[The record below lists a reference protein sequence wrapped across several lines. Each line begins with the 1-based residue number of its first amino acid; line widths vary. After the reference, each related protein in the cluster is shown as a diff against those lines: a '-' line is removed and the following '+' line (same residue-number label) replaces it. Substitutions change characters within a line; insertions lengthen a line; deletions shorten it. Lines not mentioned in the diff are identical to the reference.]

1 MPNLLDLIKDDSGL
15 QELLANAGAMAKGA
29 ARGVTTDL
37 VGAPVDL
44 SNLLLGL
51 MAGKGF
57 DGLAKE
63 PVGGSKS
70 IRKAT
75 GQPAEDTAMEAV
87 GNLLTAVLPSPGAA
101 GHAIPMAIGAI
112 RQGGAP
118 TLNMSH
124 TARVAQLTN
133 ALKKSPLLDSI
144 SIGIADRNI
153 RPFAMGINNVSLL
166 PNPASHQ
173 FDPATNAINQ
183 LINRDMYASRARDP
197 RTLQVNRRYPYDY
210 RMLEGE
216 NPGQL
221 YAIHPDRLDTSQG
234 YGNLTDY
241 SQELAIAAS
250 PSFRSFKAYEK
261 SDKGAKILTDG
272 DVTFNSKQAAEGFRT
287 IYNELFNSGKLGDA
301 PTDIAMMVNVAA
313 NDPDPQRRA
322 AATYALKAIQ
332 TIPSNYAEL
341 KMGGRF
347 EVSPDTVT
355 AILANPGM
363 DSFHQ
368 DMYLKKLQEAVG
380 PDIPVGVAKDL
391 APKDFTAR
399 YEDLATMMAES
410 VKKKHTDGKMW
421 SSSMN
426 AVEAALKETSA
437 FEPYSGSAVLQSSL
451 SDYIHDPTVLPQVKD
466 AITYTRQFESDVA
479 SFLNAI
485 KLDAAK

>member
-1 MPNLLDLIKDDSGL
+1 MPNLLDLIKNDSGL

-44 SNLLLGL
+44 SNLVLGL
-51 MAGKGF
+51 ISGKGF

-70 IRKAT
+70 IRKAV

-87 GNLLTAVLPSPGAA
+87 GNLLTAVLPNPGAA

-112 RQGGAP
+112 RQGGKPA
-118 TLNMSH
+118 LNMSH
-124 TARVAQLTN
+124 TARVGQLTN

-153 RPFAMGINNVSLL
+153 RPFDMNRNSVSLL

-234 YGNLTDY
+234 YGNMTNY

-250 PSFRSFKAYEK
+250 PSFSSFKAYEK
-261 SDKGAKILTDG
+261 SDKGAKTLTDG
-272 DVTFNSKQAAEGFRT
+272 EVTYHSKQAEESFRT
-287 IYNELFNSGKLGDA
+287 IYKDLFNSDKLGHA
-301 PTDIAMMVNVAA
+301 PTDIQMMINVARS
-313 NDPDPQRRA
+313 DPNPERRA
-322 AATYALKAIQ
+322 AATYALRAVQ
-332 TIPSNYAEL
+332 TLPSNYAEL

-347 EVSPDTVT
+347 EVSPDTIT

-363 DSFHQ
+363 DGYHK
-368 DMYLKKLQEAVG
+368 DMYLKELQKAVG
-380 PDIPVGVAKDL
+380 PDIPVGLAKDL
-391 APKDFTAR
+391 APRDFTAR

-410 VKKKHTDGKMW
+410 VKKKHADGKMW
-421 SSSMN
+421 SSGPS
-426 AVEAALKETSA
+426 AVDGALKETPAFVPFAGDYNIQSA
-437 FEPYSGSAVLQSSL
+437 LSS
-451 SDYIHDPTVLPQVKD
+451 YIHDPTTLPQVKE
-466 AITYTRQFESDVA
+466 AITSSRPFEADVA

>member
-1 MPNLLDLIKDDSGL
+1 MPNLLDLIKNDSGL
-15 QELLANAGAMAKGA
+15 QELLANAEAMAKGA

-57 DGLAKE
+57 EGLAKE

-112 RQGGAP
+112 RQGGKP

-124 TARVAQLTN
+124 TARVGQLTN
-133 ALKKSPLLDSI
+133 KLLGSPLLDSI

-153 RPFAMGINNVSLL
+153 RPFDMNMNSVSLL

-173 FDPATNAINQ
+173 FDPATNALNQ
-183 LINRDMYASRARDP
+183 LINRDMFASRARDP

-221 YAIHPDRLDTSQG
+221 HAIHPDKLDTSQG
-234 YGNLTDY
+234 YGNLTSY
-241 SQELAIAAS
+241 SQDLAIAAS

-261 SDKGAKILTDG
+261 SDKGAKALTNG
-272 DVTFNSKQAAEGFRT
+272 EVTYHSRQAEKSFRT
-287 IYNELFNSGKLGDA
+287 IYKDLFNSDNLGHA
-301 PTDIAMMVNVAA
+301 PTALQMMINVAA
-313 NDPDPQRRA
+313 SDPDPQRRA
-322 AATYALKAIQ
+322 AATYALKAVQ

-363 DSFHQ
+363 EGFHQ
-368 DMYLKKLQEAVG
+368 DMYLKKLQKAVG
-380 PDIPVGVAKDL
+380 PDIPVGLAKDL

-410 VKKKHTDGKMW
+410 VKKKYTDGEMG

-437 FEPYSGSAVLQSSL
+437 FEPYSDSFVLQNAL
-451 SDYIHDPTVLPQVKD
+451 SDYIHDPTALPQVKD
-466 AITYTRQFESDVA
+466 AITYTRQYESDVA